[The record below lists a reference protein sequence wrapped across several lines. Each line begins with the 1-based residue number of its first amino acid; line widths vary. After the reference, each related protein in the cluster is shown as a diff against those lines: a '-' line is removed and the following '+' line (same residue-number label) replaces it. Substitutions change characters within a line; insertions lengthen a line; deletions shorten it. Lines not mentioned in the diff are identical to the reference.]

1 MNLMVTQTYGVLKV
15 RGTVRYAWGK
25 GVLGLGTPVCHQVN
39 ATATTTGTLVF
50 LPGLGT
56 LSLTLTYGS
65 VISGTALGLTIQLL
79 VPRSLSRGCDRSL
92 FMAWARREHS

>member
-39 ATATTTGTLVF
+39 AT
-50 LPGLGT
+50 GLGT
-56 LSLTLTYGS
+56 LTLTLTYGS